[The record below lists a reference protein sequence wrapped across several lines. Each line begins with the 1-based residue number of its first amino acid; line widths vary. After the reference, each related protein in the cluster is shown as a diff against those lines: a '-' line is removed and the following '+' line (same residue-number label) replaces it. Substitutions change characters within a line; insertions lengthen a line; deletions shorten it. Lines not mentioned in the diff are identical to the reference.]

1 MLSFLSTILSGV
13 NQNRTYRR
21 QASLLRKQGNL
32 ARTQAD
38 AEAAAAMRTADANLQ
53 LNQKKRIA
61 ARQNQTAAIAA
72 TRTARA
78 NSGFTDQG
86 TGASSAHSV
95 ASSLDEAIANM
106 ATSASVQYSNAFNA
120 ANATKLQGRLQQSAL
135 KSQAKQYGIA
145 AKATQ
150 ESTLVSGI
158 AGGIGAVAG
167 FISGGI
173 SAQAFNAANAAA
185 IESGALQARSVWAN
199 GALRAASF
207 AGDAAN
213 ASMSLNQFTSSLT
226 RKNNWGS
233 FTSIM
238 LGNTPGYENS
248 EFSL

>member
-1 MLSFLSTILSGV
+1 MLSFLSNILSGV
-13 NQNRTYRR
+13 NQSRTYRR

-32 ARTQAD
+32 ARSQAD
-38 AEAAAAMRTADANLQ
+38 AEAASIMRAADANWQ
-53 LNQKKRIA
+53 LNQQKRIA
-61 ARQNQTAAIAA
+61 SRQNQTSAVAA

-78 NSGFTDQG
+78 NSGFTNQG
-86 TGASSAHSV
+86 THPSAEHRV

-106 ATSASVQYSNAFNA
+106 AQSATIQYNNAFNTA
-120 ANATKLQGRLQQSAL
+120 QATKLQGRLQQSAL

-150 ESTLVSGI
+150 EATLISGI
-158 AGGIGAVAG
+158 AGGVGAVTG
-167 FISGGI
+167 FITGGI
-173 SAQAFNAANAAA
+173 SAHAFNTANAAA
-185 IESGALQARSVWAN
+185 IQNGDIQARSLWAN
-199 GALRAASF
+199 GALRASYL
-207 AGDAAN
+207 AGDFSN
-213 ASMSLNQFTSSLT
+213 ASMSLNNFTTSLT